1 MSFTPLFRRWGGGG
15 VPFKKE
21 MESQYHGMKKN
32 NNKK

>member
-1 MSFTPLFRRWGGGG
+1 MSFTPLFRRWGGG